1 MLTVVSCVAYL
12 VGCGGVWGSAA
23 ALVEA
28 AECLIVARD
37 ELSSSS
43 LQLLQKGACL
53 CLAGASIGMQQDLHA
68 CSWGSQLQSCLP
80 LGN

>member
-28 AECLIVARD
+28 AECLIVAHVMK
-37 ELSSSS
+37 SSS